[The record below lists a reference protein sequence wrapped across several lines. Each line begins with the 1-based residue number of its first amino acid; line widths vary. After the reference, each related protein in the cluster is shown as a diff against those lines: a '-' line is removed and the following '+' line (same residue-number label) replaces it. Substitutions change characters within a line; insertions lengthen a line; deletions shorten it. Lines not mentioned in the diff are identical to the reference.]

1 MAKKKILDETELLVN
16 KIVEGIQE
24 KKGENITIVDM
35 SEIDNYVFRNF
46 VICQGKS
53 NAHVSSI
60 ADSIKDYVREQIKV
74 KPFATDGYQNAQWIA
89 LDYGEVIVHV
99 FQPELREFYNIETL
113 WEDAKLTEIPNLD

>member
-24 KKGENITIVDM
+24 KKGEKITVVDM
-35 SEIDNYVFRNF
+35 SDIDNYVFRNF

-53 NAHVSSI
+53 NSHVTSI
-60 ADSIKDYVREQIKV
+60 ADSIRDYVREQIKV

-89 LDYGEVIVHV
+89 LDYGEVIVHI
-99 FQPELREFYNIETL
+99 FQPELREFYNLENL
-113 WEDAKLTEIPNLD
+113 WEDARITEIPDLD

>member
-24 KKGENITIVDM
+24 KKGEKITVVDM
-35 SEIDNYVFRNF
+35 SDIDNYVFRNF

-53 NAHVSSI
+53 NSHVTSI
-60 ADSIKDYVREQIKV
+60 ADSIRGYVREQIKV

-89 LDYGEVIVHV
+89 LDYGEVIVHI
-99 FQPELREFYNIETL
+99 FQPELREFYNLENL
-113 WEDAKLTEIPNLD
+113 WEDARITEIPDLD